1 VKARPF
7 WPAVQQDSTGEHD
20 MIERPLD
27 ERRMN
32 RAISACVDMILAAN
46 PWDKVLD
53 FPQLN
58 GSMKLVAASGSFTF
72 FVLADGEILRVMS
85 AGDLTQEDDG
95 EEEPLS
101 PLDDTE
107 EARVAAAESA
117 QWTWDNDPDERY

>member
-1 VKARPF
+1 
-7 WPAVQQDSTGEHD
+7 

-27 ERRMN
+27 ERRME
-32 RAISACVDMILAAN
+32 RAISACVDMIKAAN
-46 PWDKVLD
+46 PWDKALTL
-53 FPQLN
+53 PQLN
-58 GSMKLVAASGSFTF
+58 GSVKVVAASDSFTF
-72 FVLADGEILRVMS
+72 FVLADGQILRVME

-107 EARVAAAESA
+107 EARIAAAESA